1 MFDEIPVPFISERE
15 QYKSDYLFLGHLNFS
30 NQINVFLLLLFFGAK
45 LLPSFIAFF
54 FTRGLNTYC
63 MLNNKYIQIK
73 KRKESMLKC
82 AIINHDYKL
91 T

>member
-30 NQINVFLLLLFFGAK
+30 NQINVFLLLFFGAK

-54 FTRGLNTYC
+54 FY
-63 MLNNKYIQIK
+63 
-73 KRKESMLKC
+73 
-82 AIINHDYKL
+82 
-91 T
+91 